1 MKMKISKTKF
11 INYIRCN
18 RFAAL
23 DDIYRDKTKA
33 VVSFSDDPEL
43 EDLISLENQ
52 EKKNILLSSMYD
64 HDDEEDE
71 DIDLLTKEDPQ
82 MEVMMP
88 YYSEIEILAGHI
100 IEKKYRGD
108 VTYSLDTY
116 KQKRFNYEKD
126 GFHFYCFLDGYQ
138 EDDINIRVFE
148 VKATTSK
155 KFIEKSYKNDDKE
168 KVPLFVESPEGIL
181 MLQEDIGGCVNDQ
194 YLAKIERFKN
204 RLTKE
209 GRYIYDISYQ
219 RYVLEHTIK
228 TPKKRKYYLVVLN
241 AEYVH
246 EGLTDEDNHPIYGD
260 DVVKMID
267 VTSLTE
273 KMMPIIDRDVETVIS
288 RLNTMNANPV
298 DLGPH
303 CQRKDTRQCIFYPI
317 CYNKLPEKNS
327 IFTYLQNHV
336 GFEDEVGV
344 KHDRFDL
351 INEGYVD
358 ALDIPREWLKREN
371 NKIQRNVIESGEP
384 FYHVSK
390 IRAGIKSLKYPIY
403 HLDFETFPC
412 PLPRF
417 KGEVP
422 YTQSLFQYSIH
433 IEHEPG
439 ICDKDKDNY
448 SYIATSHHDLRR
460 ELVEN
465 MLDVIKPDGG
475 SIMVYNQSFEQTRL
489 KEMAVIFPEYRE
501 RLLNMVD
508 RLFDLM
514 YLLRGNSKLFKTL
527 GFDEEEGKVINY
539 YHNDLNGSF
548 SIKKVLP
555 IFSHLTYKGMPIGNG
570 TQALVAYAKFPL
582 MEKSVFEKT
591 YDDLLA
597 YCKQDTWAMVEILD
611 ALRKI

>member
-1 MKMKISKTKF
+1 MKISKTKF
-11 INYIRCN
+11 INFIRCN
-18 RFAAL
+18 RFPAL
-23 DDIYRDKTKA
+23 DEIYREKTKA

-43 EDLISLENQ
+43 EELISMENK
-52 EKKNILLSSMYD
+52 EKINTLMSSMYD
-64 HDDEEDE
+64 HDDEDEE
-71 DIDLLTKEDPQ
+71 DIDLLTSDDPQ

-88 YYSEIEILAGHI
+88 YYSKIEILAGQI
-100 IEKKYRGD
+100 IEKKYKGE
-108 VTYSLDTY
+108 VTYNLDTY

-138 EDDINIRVFE
+138 EDSQTIRVFE

-155 KFIEKSYKNDDKE
+155 KFIEKTYKNDDKE
-168 KVPLFVESPEGIL
+168 KVNLFVESPEGIL
-181 MLQEDIGGCVNDQ
+181 MLQEDIGGCTNDK
-194 YLAKIERFKN
+194 YYEKIARFKN

-219 RYVLEHTIK
+219 RYVLEHSLK
-228 TPKKRKYYLVVLN
+228 TAKKRKYYLVVLN
-241 AEYVH
+241 AEYIH
-246 EGLTDEDNHPIYGD
+246 EGLTDEQGEPIYGD
-260 DVVKMID
+260 DVIKMID

-273 KMMPIIDRDVETVIS
+273 KMMPIIDQDIETVIQ

-298 DLGPH
+298 NLGAH

-317 CYNKLPEKNS
+317 CYKDLPAKNS
-327 IFTYLQNHV
+327 IFTYMQNHV
-336 GFEDEVGV
+336 GFEDEFGV

-351 INEGYVD
+351 INDGYLS
-358 ALDIPREWLKREN
+358 ALDIPRAWLKREN
-371 NKIQRNVIESGEP
+371 NKIQRNVMESQEP
-384 FYHVSK
+384 YYHLSK
-390 IRAGIKSLKYPIY
+390 IRAGIQSLKYPIY

-422 YTQSLFQYSIH
+422 YTQSLFQFSIH

-439 ICDKDKDNY
+439 ICDKDFDNV
-448 SYIATSHHDLRR
+448 SYIATTHHDLRR
-460 ELVEN
+460 DLVEK
-465 MLDVIKPDGG
+465 MIETIKPDGG

-489 KEMAVIFPEYRE
+489 KEMAKIFPEYRE
-501 RLLNMVD
+501 RLLDMVD

-539 YHNDLNGSF
+539 YHDDLNGSF

-555 IFSHLTYKGMPIGNG
+555 IFSNLTYKGMPIGNG
-570 TQALVAYAKFPL
+570 TEALVAYAKFPL
-582 MEKSVFEKT
+582 MDKLTFNKT
-591 YDDLLA
+591 YQDLLE
-597 YCKQDTWAMVEILD
+597 YCKQDTWAMVEILE

>member
-1 MKMKISKTKF
+1 
-11 INYIRCN
+11 
-18 RFAAL
+18 
-23 DDIYRDKTKA
+23 
-33 VVSFSDDPEL
+33 
-43 EDLISLENQ
+43 
-52 EKKNILLSSMYD
+52 
-64 HDDEEDE
+64 
-71 DIDLLTKEDPQ
+71 
-82 MEVMMP
+82 
-88 YYSEIEILAGHI
+88 
-100 IEKKYRGD
+100 
-108 VTYSLDTY
+108 
-116 KQKRFNYEKD
+116 
-126 GFHFYCFLDGYQ
+126 
-138 EDDINIRVFE
+138 
-148 VKATTSK
+148 
-155 KFIEKSYKNDDKE
+155 
-168 KVPLFVESPEGIL
+168 
-181 MLQEDIGGCVNDQ
+181 
-194 YLAKIERFKN
+194 
-204 RLTKE
+204 
-209 GRYIYDISYQ
+209 
-219 RYVLEHTIK
+219 
-228 TPKKRKYYLVVLN
+228 
-241 AEYVH
+241 
-246 EGLTDEDNHPIYGD
+246 
-260 DVVKMID
+260 
-267 VTSLTE
+267 
-273 KMMPIIDRDVETVIS
+273 
-288 RLNTMNANPV
+288 
-298 DLGPH
+298 
-303 CQRKDTRQCIFYPI
+303 
-317 CYNKLPEKNS
+317 
-327 IFTYLQNHV
+327 
-336 GFEDEVGV
+336 V

-439 ICDKDKDNY
+439 VCDKDKDNY

-501 RLLNMVD
+501 RLINMVD

-548 SIKKVLP
+548 SIKKILP

>member
-1 MKMKISKTKF
+1 MKISKTKF

-18 RFAAL
+18 RYPAL
-23 DDIYRDKTKA
+23 DEIYRDKHKA

-43 EDLISLENQ
+43 EELISLENK
-52 EKKNILLSSMYD
+52 EKVQTLLQSMYET
-64 HDDEEDE
+64 DDEEE
-71 DIDLLTKEDPQ
+71 EETDLLTSEDPQ
-82 MEVMMP
+82 MAVMMP
-88 YYSEIEILAGHI
+88 YYSKIEILAGQI
-100 IEKKYRGD
+100 IEKKYHGE
-108 VTYSLDTY
+108 VTYNMDTY
-116 KQKRFNYEKD
+116 KQKRFNYEKE

-138 EDDINIRVFE
+138 EDDQTIRVFE

-155 KFIEKSYKNDDKE
+155 KFIEKKYKNDDGE
-168 KVPLFVESPEGIL
+168 KVNLFVESPEGIL
-181 MLQEDIGGCVNDQ
+181 MLQEDIMGCVNDK
-194 YLAKIERFKN
+194 YFEKIKRFKN

-219 RYVLEHTIK
+219 RYVLENALT
-228 TPKKRKYYLVVLN
+228 TTKKRKYYLVVLN
-241 AEYVH
+241 AEYIH
-246 EGLTDEDNHPIYGD
+246 QGLVDEKNEPIYGD
-260 DVVKMID
+260 DVIKIID

-273 KMMPIIDRDVETVIS
+273 KMMPIIDQDIQTVIN

-298 DLGPH
+298 NLGPH

-317 CYNKLPEKNS
+317 CYKHLPVKNS
-327 IFTYLQNHV
+327 IFTYMQNHV
-336 GFEDEVGV
+336 GFEDESGV

-351 INEGYVD
+351 LNEGYIH

-371 NKIQRNVIESGEP
+371 NKIQRNVMESQVP
-384 FYHVSK
+384 FYHMDK
-390 IRAGIKSLKYPIY
+390 IRAGIQSLKYPIY
-403 HLDFETFPC
+403 HLDFETFPS

-422 YTQSLFQYSIH
+422 YTQSLFQFSIH

-439 ICDKDKDNY
+439 VCDKDNDNI
-448 SYIATSHHDLRR
+448 SFIATTHDDLRR
-460 ELVEN
+460 ELVLKMIET
-465 MLDVIKPDGG
+465 IKPDGG

-489 KEMAVIFPEYRE
+489 KEMAKIFPEYQKE
-501 RLLNMVD
+501 LLDMVD

-527 GFDEEEGKVINY
+527 GFDEAEGKVINY
-539 YHNDLNGSF
+539 YHDDLNGSF

-555 IFSHLTYKGMPIGNG
+555 LFSHLSYKGMPIGNG
-570 TQALVAYAKFPL
+570 TEALVAYAKFPS
-582 MEKSVFEKT
+582 MDKKTFIET
-591 YDDLLA
+591 YDNLLE